1 MKLLV
6 TIRYKGEFQ
15 LVYIPKKMTTN
26 KLRDCLIE
34 DMKMLQ
40 DGRWEP
46 EPNDDSIE
54 AHIDLIEELA
64 RRVK

>member
-1 MKLLV
+1 M
-6 TIRYKGEFQ
+6 
-15 LVYIPKKMTTN
+15 VYIPKKMTTN
-26 KLRDCLIE
+26 KLRNCLIE

-64 RRVK
+64 RRAK

>member
-1 MKLLV
+1 MV
-6 TIRYKGEFQ
+6 YVPKG
-15 LVYIPKKMTTN
+15 MTTK
-26 KLRDCLIE
+26 KLRDCLVE

-54 AHIDLIEELA
+54 AHIDLIDELMDLID
-64 RRVK
+64 

>member
-1 MKLLV
+1 MKLV
-6 TIRYKGEFQ
+6 GG
-15 LVYIPKKMTTN
+15 KKMVYVPKGMTTK
-26 KLRDCLIE
+26 KLRDCLVE

-54 AHIDLIEELA
+54 VHIDLIEELY
-64 RRVK
+64 RRTK